1 MQDGKQVRQEEN
13 RFLGSLEIPLSTV
26 LNNYEKT
33 DFNFKLNRPLILPAY
48 RVVDDELNLM
58 QNNSKLVDEV
68 LRENEQIATYLNLSI
83 SLDPAIELPNENVMS
98 YYPGAEIPQ
107 LLILGSEYVDQ
118 LRLKLKKRQI

>member
-1 MQDGKQVRQEEN
+1 MNMQDGKQVRQEEN
-13 RFLGSLEIPLSTV
+13 RFLGNLEIPLSTV

-58 QNNSKLVDEV
+58 QNNAKLVDEV

-98 YYPGAEIPQ
+98 YYPGAEIP
-107 LLILGSEYVDQ
+107 
-118 LRLKLKKRQI
+118 

>member
-1 MQDGKQVRQEEN
+1 MRQEEN

-33 DFNFKLNRPLILPAY
+33 DFNFKLNRPIILPAY

-58 QNNSKLVDEV
+58 QNNSKLLDEV
-68 LRENEQIATYLNLSI
+68 LRENEQIPTYLNLSI

-98 YYPGAEIPQ
+98 YYPGAEIP
-107 LLILGSEYVDQ
+107 
-118 LRLKLKKRQI
+118 